1 MPTLTPEERHEAYL
15 LLRYFRITWHERQ
28 QVYEAWEI
36 ENALAFLR
44 AELGVPDT
52 FDDAEPDAKTVEADE
67 GERCPRTYRCCKG
80 AAWRDA
86 ARSAS
91 RSPATRRTSNARSA
105 KPNTR

>member
-1 MPTLTPEERHEAYL
+1 VQQHLGGEGLMPTLTPEERHEAYL

-67 GERCPRTYRCCKG
+67 GEQKFNPG
-80 AAWRDA
+80 SWAVPPDL
-86 ARSAS
+86 
-91 RSPATRRTSNARSA
+91 PML
-105 KPNTR
+105 